1 MANLPYISSKK
12 NDFRSIY
19 GDISSSDMKNSVMG
33 VYDSGRGGVGSN
45 FKDNMR
51 FNKIVEN
58 TLSEIK
64 KLVDIGERS
73 LELDEFESVSVKNI
87 IENKPNTIIPSTIKE
102 EKKTDTPFKERIA
115 KHMKTGNFFQDMM
128 SGGLA
133 SIKNDLFEMTDFE
146 IMEGIHL
153 EDYFSPLKKLRESLD
168 IRTKG
173 EIERDKRVD
182 LRSEVEELREL
193 ASSEFASPE
202 QRKVLTEK
210 LNEKSSLL
218 DEMQLEQLNKITGLQ
233 EQLLETTKESDK
245 TSLKSQQE
253 KSIDDEK
260 LRVKQ
265 EELAE
270 STIQWPDNLKYIAE
284 LLKELKD
291 VSEKCCKGVDGT
303 SPNSGPKGKDGSFL
317 DDILNPNDEVD
328 KERRNDRRR
337 KNRNNKKRSPKSK
350 LRNLGRKLKVKAGR
364 GLQAL
369 KGLATAAT
377 SLVSGAGLAT
387 TGAVLAGAAGAAAT
401 GYAIYEGVKTLNAS
415 KEAKD
420 KEKFL
425 KEQQK
430 TMQSRFSKNSSI
442 DQYSINVKNKQGK
455 VDQVPLSKY
464 LADNPK
470 QIRILR
476 NAGVL
481 IAGNKSGKLPS
492 VDESKASE
500 FGLVKTKDENG
511 NPMNTEKVKSS
522 ISSNVN
528 RVTIS
533 SNLNKS
539 EQTLKDT
546 SSSSSSEPS
555 AVVQQNNVSRG
566 GNTSV
571 VNINHNGNKEKT
583 PILSQRY
590 QNGWG
595 GSGIF

>member
-1 MANLPYISSKK
+1 MATLPYISSKK
-12 NDFRSIY
+12 NNFESIY

-33 VYDSGRGGVGSN
+33 VYNSGRGGVGSN

-51 FNKIVEN
+51 FNQTVES

-64 KLVDIGERS
+64 KLVDIGERA
-73 LELDEFESVSVKNI
+73 LELDESKVSVKNI
-87 IENKPNTIIPSTIKE
+87 TENKPNTIIPSTIKD
-102 EKKTDTPFKERIA
+102 EKKTDTPFKEKIA
-115 KHMKTGNFFQDMM
+115 KHMRTGNFFQDMI

-146 IMEGIHL
+146 LMEGIPL

-202 QRKVLTEK
+202 ERKVLTEK
-210 LNEKSSLL
+210 FNEKSSLL
-218 DEMQLEQLNKITGLQ
+218 EEMQLEQLNKITGLQ

-260 LRVKQ
+260 FRVKQ

-303 SPNSGPKGKDGSFL
+303 SPNGGSGGGMLDDIVDNILPEDTETRRDLGKRRGKNKKTPKGKW
-317 DDILNPNDEVD
+317 
-328 KERRNDRRR
+328 
-337 KNRNNKKRSPKSK
+337 
-350 LRNLGRKLKVKAGR
+350 RNLKRKLKVKGGR
-364 GLQAL
+364 AL
-369 KGLATAAT
+369 KFIKGIGTAAT
-377 SLVSGAGLAT
+377 SLIGGAGLAT
-387 TGAVLAGAAGAAAT
+387 TAAVTAGVAGAVTT
-401 GYAIYEGVKTLNAS
+401 GYSIYEGIKTFNAS
-415 KEAKD
+415 KEAKAAEEIEKED
-420 KEKFL
+420 KSAR
-425 KEQQK
+425 
-430 TMQSRFSKNSSI
+430 QSRFSRNSSI
-442 DQYSINVKNKQGK
+442 AQYSINVKNKQGK
-455 VDQVPLSKY
+455 VDQVPLPKY
-464 LADNPK
+464 LADNPR
-470 QIRILR
+470 QIHILR
-476 NAGVL
+476 KAGVL
-481 IAGNKSGKLPS
+481 IAGDRTSGKLPS
-492 VDESKASE
+492 IDESKASQ

-511 NPMNTEKVKSS
+511 NPMSPEKVKSS
-522 ISSNVN
+522 IPSNSN
-528 RVTIS
+528 RTTIS

-539 EQTLKDT
+539 EQTFKDT
-546 SSSSSSEPS
+546 SSKSSSES
-555 AVVQQNNVSRG
+555 SVVQQNNVSRG
-566 GNTSV
+566 GDTSV
-571 VNINHNGNKEKT
+571 VNVNHNGNKEKT
-583 PILSQRY
+583 PVLSQRY

>member
-1 MANLPYISSKK
+1 MATLPYISSKK

-19 GDISSSDMKNSVMG
+19 GDISPSDMKNSFMG

-51 FNKIVEN
+51 FNQTLES

-73 LELDEFESVSVKNI
+73 LELDEFESVPVKNI
-87 IENKPNTIIPSTIKE
+87 KENKPNTIIPSTIKE
-102 EKKTDTPFKERIA
+102 EKKTDTPFKEKIA
-115 KHMKTGNFFQDMM
+115 KHMRTGNFFQDMM
-128 SGGLA
+128 GAGLA

-146 IMEGIHL
+146 IMEGIPL

-210 LNEKSSLL
+210 FNEKSSLL

-284 LLKELKD
+284 LLKDLKEA
-291 VSEKCCKGVDGT
+291 SEKCCKGVDGT
-303 SPNSGPKGKDGSFL
+303 SPNSGPKGKDGGFL
-317 DDILNPNDEVD
+317 DDILNPNDTD
-328 KERRNDRRR
+328 DRI
-337 KNRNNKKRSPKSK
+337 KNRNKKKRSPKSK

-364 GLQAL
+364 GLKAL

-401 GYAIYEGVKTLNAS
+401 GYAIYEGVKSFNAS
-415 KEAKD
+415 KEAEAR
-420 KEKFL
+420 EKFL
-425 KEQQK
+425 KEQK
-430 TMQSRFSKNSSI
+430 NVMQSRFSRNSSI
-442 DQYSINVKNKQGK
+442 AQYSINVKNKQGK

-522 ISSNVN
+522 VSSNPN
-528 RVTIS
+528 RIQIS

-539 EQTLKDT
+539 EQTFKDT
-546 SSSSSSEPS
+546 SSNSSSEPS
-555 AVVQQNNVSRG
+555 AVVQQNSVSQG

>member
-1 MANLPYISSKK
+1 MATLPYISSKK
-12 NDFRSIY
+12 NNFESIY

-33 VYDSGRGGVGSN
+33 VYSSGRGGVGSN
-45 FKDNMR
+45 FKDSMR
-51 FNKIVEN
+51 FTQTVES

-64 KLVDIGERS
+64 KLVDIGERT
-73 LELDEFESVSVKNI
+73 LELDEGKVSVKNI
-87 IENKPNTIIPSTIKE
+87 AETSKPNTIIPSTIKD
-102 EKKTDTPFKERIA
+102 EKKTDTPFKEKIA
-115 KHMKTGNFFQDMM
+115 KHMRTGNFFKDMM

-146 IMEGIHL
+146 LMEGIPL

-182 LRSEVEELREL
+182 LRSEVEELKEL

-210 LNEKSSLL
+210 FREKSSLL
-218 DEMQLEQLNKITGLQ
+218 DEMQLEQLSKITGLQ

-245 TSLKSQQE
+245 TSLKNQQE

-260 LRVKQ
+260 FRIKQ

-291 VSEKCCKGVDGT
+291 MSEKCCKGVDGT
-303 SPNSGPKGKDGSFL
+303 SPNGGSGGGIL
-317 DDILNPNDEVD
+317 DDIADNILPEDTET
-328 KERRNDRRR
+328 RRDLGRRR
-337 KNRNNKKRSPKSK
+337 GRNKKTTKGK
-350 LRNLGRKLKVKAGR
+350 LRNLKRKLKVKGGR
-364 GLQAL
+364 AL
-369 KGLATAAT
+369 KFLKGVGTAAT

-387 TGAVLAGAAGAAAT
+387 TGAVLAGAAGTAAI
-401 GYAIYEGVKTLNAS
+401 GYSIYEGIKTFNAS
-415 KEAKD
+415 KEAEAASEIE
-420 KEKFL
+420 KEAKSA
-425 KEQQK
+425 
-430 TMQSRFSKNSSI
+430 MQSRFSRNSSI
-442 DQYSINVKNKQGK
+442 AQYSINVKNKQGK
-455 VDQVPLSKY
+455 VDQVPLPKY

-470 QIRILR
+470 QIHILR
-476 NAGVL
+476 KAGVL
-481 IAGNKSGKLPS
+481 IPGDRGGSGRLPS
-492 VDESKASE
+492 IDESKASQ

-511 NPMNTEKVKSS
+511 NPMSPEKVKSS
-522 ISSNVN
+522 IPPKSN
-528 RVTIS
+528 RTTIS

-539 EQTLKDT
+539 EQTFKDT
-546 SSSSSSEPS
+546 SSKSSSES
-555 AVVQQNNVSRG
+555 SLVQQNNVSRG
-566 GNTSV
+566 GDTSV
-571 VNINHNGNKEKT
+571 VNVNHNGNKEKT
-583 PILSQRY
+583 PVLSQRY